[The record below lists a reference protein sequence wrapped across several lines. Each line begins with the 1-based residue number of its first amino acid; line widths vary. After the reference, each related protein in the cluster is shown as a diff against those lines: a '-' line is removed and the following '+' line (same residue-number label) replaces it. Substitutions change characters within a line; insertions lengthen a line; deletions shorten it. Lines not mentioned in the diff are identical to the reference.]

1 MLIKVRR
8 VYEGVSRDDGFRILV
23 DRLWPRGLSKN
34 GAVIDLWLKEIAP
47 TDSLRKWFGHSPERW
62 PVFKDRYFRE
72 LDGKEQL
79 VEAILEKE
87 KTYGT
92 VTLLFSAKD
101 VEHNN
106 AVALREY
113 LLAHS
118 QR

>member
-1 MLIKVRR
+1 M
-8 VYEGVSRDDGFRILV
+8 
-23 DRLWPRGLSKN
+23 
-34 GAVIDLWLKEIAP
+34 
-47 TDSLRKWFGHSPERW
+47 
-62 PVFKDRYFRE
+62 
-72 LDGKEQL
+72 DGKEQL